1 MTKIGMSNS
10 IIRQR
15 YGPCRTEPTATMEK
29 DRLDNCIQDELLPA
43 MILALLKLLGW
54 QMGLFFY
61 LLISKEKEDIR

>member
-1 MTKIGMSNS
+1 
-10 IIRQR
+10 
-15 YGPCRTEPTATMEK
+15 MEK